1 MSIRAA
7 RAPARHR
14 GPLHRPSTTLQ
25 GPSSGCDLCHNVR
38 PDCAAAHAIEALI
51 VEGDEEDPVPVN
63 TRGAIMRS
71 APGQWEVT
79 DLVVDDPQAGELQVK
94 LAASGLCHSD
104 DHIATGDMQVGKYPF
119 LGGHEGAGVVTKV
132 GPGVKGFEEG
142 DHVVFSFLPGCGRCR
157 YCANGQQYICDSGA
171 NLLVGS
177 RWDDATSF
185 RVKTSD
191 GEDVG
196 QMCGLGTFAEIT
208 TVDIRST
215 VKIDKSIPLEVA
227 CLVGCGVGTGWGSAV
242 NAAGVQ
248 PGHTVIVMGI
258 GGIGI
263 NAVQGAAHAGASNII
278 AVDPVAFKREKAQ
291 ELGATHAFE
300 SMEEATELAKQF
312 TNGQGADSAIVTVG
326 VTKPEHVAQAFSAI
340 RKAGTCVVTGLGDI
354 TEVGLPIAI
363 SELTLFQKRLQGA
376 MFGMSNPNWDI
387 LRQLELYRAGVLKL
401 DELVT
406 KTYSLEEIQ
415 QGYQDMHDGKNIR
428 GVIQYT

>member
-1 MSIRAA
+1 M
-7 RAPARHR
+7 
-14 GPLHRPSTTLQ
+14 Q
-25 GPSSGCDLCHNVR
+25 
-38 PDCAAAHAIEALI
+38 
-51 VEGDEEDPVPVN
+51 
-63 TRGAIMRS
+63 TRGAIIRQ
-71 APGQWEVT
+71 APGKYEVV
-79 DLVVDDPQAGELQVK
+79 DLEVDDPRAGEVQVK
-94 LAASGLCHSD
+94 LTASGLCHSD
-104 DHIATGDMQVGKYPF
+104 DHVATGDLTVGIYPF
-119 LGGHEGAGVVTKV
+119 AGGHEGAGIVTKA
-132 GPGVKGFEEG
+132 GENTKGLKEG
-142 DHVVFSFLPGCGRCR
+142 DHVVFSFLPSCGHCR
-157 YCANGQQYICDSGA
+157 WCASGMQNLCDLGA
-171 NLLVGS
+171 GLLQGS
-177 RWDDATSF
+177 RWGDPTDF
-185 RVKTSD
+185 RLKLAD
-191 GEDVG
+191 GGGPVG
-196 QMCGLGTFAEIT
+196 QMCGISTFCETT
-208 TVDIRST
+208 TVSADSA
-215 VKIDKSIPLEVA
+215 VKVPDDIPLEVA

-242 NAAGVQ
+242 NAAEVQ

-406 KTYSLEEIQ
+406 KTYSLDEIQ

-428 GVIQYT
+428 GVLQYT